1 MLDVGQIR
9 ADPEGTKA
17 ALARRGEEAVR
28 DVDLLLEADVRR
40 REVLARV
47 EAARAD
53 RNAAAK
59 AIAEAKQRGEDAA
72 AEIARQSE
80 LKDRQA
86 ADEAALAEADAAM
99 QDVLLR
105 VPNIPHPSAPAG
117 AAEEDAEIIRMYGK
131 PPEFGF
137 EPRDHL
143 DLAGPEGLRL
153 IDPESAARLW
163 SLSEQLVGQT
173 FDF

>member
-1 MLDVGQIR
+1 MLDVRQIR

-28 DVDLLLEADVRR
+28 DVDEFLAADAQR

-72 AEIARQSE
+72 EAIARQAE
-80 LKDRQA
+80 LKQQQA
-86 ADEAALAEADAAM
+86 ADEEALAEADAALGQVM
-99 QDVLLR
+99 LR
-105 VPNIPHPSAPAG
+105 IPNIPHPFAPPWGHRRGRRASAAGSRHPTGVWLPRARPSRHRRPRWAG
-117 AAEEDAEIIRMYGK
+117 ADRPG
-131 PPEFGF
+131 GRS
-137 EPRDHL
+137 PRL
-143 DLAGPEGLRL
+143 G
-153 IDPESAARLW
+153 
-163 SLSEQLVGQT
+163 
-173 FDF
+173 

>member
-1 MLDVGQIR
+1 MLDVRQIR

-28 DVDLLLEADVRR
+28 DVDEFLEADGRR
-40 REVLARV
+40 LELLARV
-47 EAARAD
+47 EAARAE

-80 LKDRQA
+80 LKEQQV
-86 ADEAALAEADAAM
+86 ADETALAEADTAVG
-99 QDVLLR
+99 DVMLR
-105 VPNIPHPSAPAG
+105 IPNIPHPSAPAG
-117 AAEEDAEIIRMYGK
+117 AAEEDAEILRMHGK

-143 DLAGPEGLRL
+143 DLAGPGGLGL
-153 IDPESAARLW
+153 IDPESAAR
-163 SLSEQLVGQT
+163 V
-173 FDF
+173 

>member
-28 DVDLLLEADVRR
+28 DVDEFLAADAQR

-72 AEIARQSE
+72 AEIARQAV
-80 LKDRQA
+80 LKEQQA
-86 ADEAALAEADAAM
+86 ADEAALAEADTALGQVM
-99 QDVLLR
+99 LR
-105 VPNIPHPSAPAG
+105 IPNIPHPSAPAG
-117 AAEEDAEIIRMYGK
+117 AAE
-131 PPEFGF
+131 
-137 EPRDHL
+137 
-143 DLAGPEGLRL
+143 
-153 IDPESAARLW
+153 
-163 SLSEQLVGQT
+163 
-173 FDF
+173 